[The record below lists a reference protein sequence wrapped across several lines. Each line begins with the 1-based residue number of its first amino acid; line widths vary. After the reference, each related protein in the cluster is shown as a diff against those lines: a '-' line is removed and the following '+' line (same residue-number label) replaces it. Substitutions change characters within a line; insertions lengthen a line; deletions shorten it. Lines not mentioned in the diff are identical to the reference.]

1 MAKTLAQKI
10 AVMQAAERGEM
21 IEYRLYGTPNWKM
34 LFLNHADWDWAEFD
48 YRVKPKP
55 QKFWVI
61 FNQQNRMLYA
71 GEVKPNIHLY
81 KDCVLEEY
89 ERPSK

>member
-1 MAKTLAQKI
+1 MSKTISEKI
-10 AVMQAAERGEM
+10 AVMAAAARGEKIQM
-21 IEYRLYGTPNWKM
+21 TSLSFPRWIDIPTPKWNWEE
-34 LFLNHADWDWAEFD
+34 LD

-61 FNQQNRMLYA
+61 FNQQNRVLYA